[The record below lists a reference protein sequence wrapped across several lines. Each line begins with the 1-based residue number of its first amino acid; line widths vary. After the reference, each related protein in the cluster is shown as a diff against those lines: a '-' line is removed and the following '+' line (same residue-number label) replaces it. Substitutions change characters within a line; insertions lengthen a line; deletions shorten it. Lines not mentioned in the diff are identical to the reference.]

1 MFVFDL
7 ILHKSFCISLYSV
20 VIPLQCVMTW
30 SEMDFSSLVPPMRV
44 SRKFRNTVYYYYSGI
59 LVWHDQNWGWGF
71 FIWVEFF
78 FFFRALFR
86 MVLMRFFETWFGLSC
101 ASFGPKTSSSRHT
114 HVYSFG
120 YLGPSWCPHTQD
132 ILVEKKNWILWNILI
147 EIWAWN
153 AASCVWYAGKI
164 SKFLLSAARLQLLT
178 GVIWYQS
185 VSL

>member
-1 MFVFDL
+1 MRDGLFL
-7 ILHKSFCISLYSV
+7 SGPPYESV
-20 VIPLQCVMTW
+20 TQVPRHRVLLLFWHSGMAW
-30 SEMDFSSLVPPMRV
+30 SELRMRI
-44 SRKFRNTVYYYYSGI
+44 FYM
-59 LVWHDQNWGWGF
+59 GW
-71 FIWVEFF
+71 VFF

-86 MVLMRFFETWFGLSC
+86 MVLMRFFETWFGSSC

-114 HVYSFG
+114 HMCTALVIWVQVVVPILRTS
-120 YLGPSWCPHTQD
+120 SWR
-132 ILVEKKNWILWNILI
+132 KKNWILWNILI

-164 SKFLLSAARLQLLT
+164 SKFLLSAARLQLLI

>member
-1 MFVFDL
+1 MWWLDVRWTFPL
-7 ILHKSFCISLYSV
+7 WSPLWECHASSETPCSTTILAFWYGMIRTEDEDFLYGLS
-20 VIPLQCVMTW
+20 
-30 SEMDFSSLVPPMRV
+30 
-44 SRKFRNTVYYYYSGI
+44 
-59 LVWHDQNWGWGF
+59 
-71 FIWVEFF
+71 

-132 ILVEKKNWILWNILI
+132 ILVEKKKKNWILWNILI

-164 SKFLLSAARLQLLT
+164 SKFLLSAARLQLLIE
-178 GVIWYQS
+178 VIWYQS